1 MKNAQYLKT
10 SLVQYLGGTG
20 MSIESI
26 AELHGLQDHIQELS
40 KILNRAYNE
49 LLDEDFR
56 NVNQMID
63 RVSFKIN
70 HIDQV
75 KDQAIIRENDF
86 YVRLIFYKNN
96 SLMYVDYEDNFNQ
109 QELEIWNHLDGF
121 TQDFT
126 SLKKHFLSRNLTDEI
141 CNQIINQV
149 TK

>member
-26 AELHGLQDHIQELS
+26 AELHGLQDQIQELS

-49 LLDEDFR
+49 LLNNDFR

-70 HIDQV
+70 HIDEV
-75 KDQAIIRENDF
+75 KEQAIIRENDL
-86 YVRLIFYKNN
+86 YIRLTFHGAKE
-96 SLMYVDYEDNFNQ
+96 LLYVDYQDDFNGH
-109 QELEIWNHLDGF
+109 EVEIWNHLDGF

-149 TK
+149 KV

>member
-10 SLVQYLGGTG
+10 SLTQYLGGTG

-49 LLDEDFR
+49 LLNNDFR

-70 HIDQV
+70 HIQEV
-75 KDQAIIRENDF
+75 KKQALISENDL
-86 YVRLIFYKNN
+86 YIRLTFHGAKE
-96 SLMYVDYEDNFNQ
+96 LLYVDYQDDFNGH
-109 QELEIWNHLDGF
+109 EVEIWNHLDGF

-149 TK
+149 RV

>member
-49 LLDEDFR
+49 LLNNDFR
-56 NVNQMID
+56 NVNEMID

-70 HIDQV
+70 HIQEV
-75 KDQAIIRENDF
+75 KEQAIIRENDL
-86 YVRLIFYKNN
+86 YIRLTFYK
-96 SLMYVDYEDNFNQ
+96 SKELLFVDYEDNHNTY
-109 QELEIWNHLDGF
+109 EVEIWNHLDGF

-149 TK
+149 KV

>member
-1 MKNAQYLKT
+1 MKYLQYLKS
-10 SLVQYLGGTG
+10 SLTLYLGGTG
-20 MSIESI
+20 MSVESF
-26 AELHGLQDHIQELS
+26 AEIHGLQDHIQELS

-49 LLDEDFR
+49 LLNNDFR
-56 NVNQMID
+56 NVNEMIE

-70 HIDQV
+70 HIDKV

-109 QELEIWNHLDGF
+109 QELEIWNYLDGF